1 MLERVEIERIVF
13 GVRYQPRYVV
23 LDRMG
28 TVVDQILR
36 AQGTPFGPE
45 TFPYSSREAG
55 EHALLNDKTGDS
67 LRITQSDAIVDM
79 AVGDGDVDGIE
90 RLSIG
95 FSAYV
100 LDNLRE
106 VAHLRDIARYGVLFK
121 LAECSSVL
129 RESPVEH
136 FLSRDFRDA
145 RSVSLRFTRRLPT
158 GEALAKRGVNDYRNV
173 IYTVK
178 QSEDGRVLIWLDY
191 QEYFDPQLSGKEW
204 AERPFGE
211 FVTRGIGY
219 FQGEFRRWLQMLLR
233 PDEAA

>member
-1 MLERVEIERIVF
+1 MPPPGLLRGNLAAGLVNVPIR
-13 GVRYQPRYVV
+13 
-23 LDRMG
+23 LDTATRTEG
-28 TVVDQILR
+28 IACHLLPDR
-36 AQGTPFGPE
+36 RG
-45 TFPYSSREAG
+45 SR
-55 EHALLNDKTGDS
+55 
-67 LRITQSDAIVDM
+67 
-79 AVGDGDVDGIE
+79 
-90 RLSIG
+90 
-95 FSAYV
+95 
-100 LDNLRE
+100 
-106 VAHLRDIARYGVLFK
+106 
-121 LAECSSVL
+121 
-129 RESPVEH
+129 SPVEH

-211 FVTRGIGY
+211 FVTRRIGY